1 MKLLLRIKSIIPFLF
16 LIFFAYVVTSCI
28 IPPLVH
34 KSAGGEYQHTL
45 TAKYFES
52 KTAGKERVQCI
63 DDNRDA
69 LLWRLRVIESA
80 QNEIILSTFDFKD
93 DNSGR
98 DIMASLMNAANRGVQ
113 IKILIDGINAH
124 SLSHSKNFKSLVA
137 LPNVEVKLYN
147 VINLIKPWKINYR
160 MHDKYLIADDSVYI
174 LGGRN
179 TNDRFLGA
187 YTNKLTIDRD
197 VLVYRPVPE
206 ETDSLT
212 QLKNYFYA
220 VWSLPCNKDFT
231 YDKSPAWLSKTQYD
245 LMKHYRTLRQDYP
258 LAFQKTDWQAETI
271 ETQNITLYT
280 NPIEAEN
287 KVPELWYALHQIM
300 LAGEDAVI
308 QTPYIVCS
316 RDMYNDLKTLCT
328 AGKCVQIITNAVES
342 GANPF
347 GCADYMNQKKRILK
361 TGVEVYEQVGD
372 QSYHTKTILIDD
384 DVSIVG
390 SYNLDMRS
398 TYLDTEMM
406 LVIKCPELNSTLSEQ
421 ASILKD
427 TSRRAYRD
435 EKVSYGE
442 QYEEIPFGLGKYFL
456 YSLLRI
462 LLSPIRHLI

>member
-1 MKLLLRIKSIIPFLF
+1 
-16 LIFFAYVVTSCI
+16 
-28 IPPLVH
+28 
-34 KSAGGEYQHTL
+34 
-45 TAKYFES
+45 
-52 KTAGKERVQCI
+52 
-63 DDNRDA
+63 
-69 LLWRLRVIESA
+69 
-80 QNEIILSTFDFKD
+80 
-93 DNSGR
+93 
-98 DIMASLMNAANRGVQ
+98 
-113 IKILIDGINAH
+113 
-124 SLSHSKNFKSLVA
+124 
-137 LPNVEVKLYN
+137 
-147 VINLIKPWKINYR
+147 
-160 MHDKYLIADDSVYI
+160 
-174 LGGRN
+174 
-179 TNDRFLGA
+179 
-187 YTNKLTIDRD
+187 
-197 VLVYRPVPE
+197 VPE